1 MGPAIYLIYLSKLL
15 AEIVLHQPSG
25 ILYLACAN
33 TPSSRAQWLPAMN
46 RLNATGQ
53 SSSDYIA
60 TYDPITSEVSRL
72 DITNMPNRGLSVHG
86 MDVVPSSVKPDEL
99 FLYVVNHRR
108 PVGGNDA
115 RMTGAD
121 SSIEVFTTLVGSRKM
136 EHYATIEDPLII
148 TPNDV
153 VGSSDGKSFHFTN
166 DHGTKVG
173 AVSEHIVLLLS
184 FSLF

>member
-1 MGPAIYLIYLSKLL
+1 MGPPIYPISLSKLF

-25 ILYLACAN
+25 ILYLACAH

-53 SSSDYIA
+53 SGSDYIA

-72 DITNMPNRGLSVHG
+72 DITNMPNRGISVHG
-86 MDVVPSSVKPDEL
+86 MDVVPSSAKPNEL
-99 FLYVVNHRR
+99 FLYIVNHRQ

-121 SSIEVFTTLVGSRKM
+121 SSIEIFTTLVGSQKV

-153 VGSSDGKSFHFTN
+153 VGSPDGKSFHFTN
-166 DHGTKVG
+166 EYRTKVG
-173 AVSEHIVLLLS
+173 AVSEHTVLRL
-184 FSLF
+184 